1 MSLPRLVVTGASGFV
16 GRHLLEA
23 LKEDYRIVGLA
34 RRSQARSGAPVHP
47 NITWHQADIGER
59 AGIEPIFDGIRRNG
73 GADILIHLAA
83 HYDFTGDEHPEY
95 QRTNVQGLRNV
106 LELSKGL
113 GLRRFVF
120 SSSTAACRF
129 PAVGEALTEGSLP
142 EGDHVYAR
150 TKAAGERMLR
160 EYRDHFPSTI
170 VRFAALF
177 SDWCE
182 YPPLFMFLETWLSS
196 AWNGRILGGR
206 GQSAIPYLHV
216 DDLTL
221 FFLALLDRLDDVR
234 PGQVL
239 QASPDGASSHQQ
251 LYDEAT
257 LVHFG
262 NRRGSIHMP
271 RPLCGPGMWSLD
283 LLGRL
288 VGKRP
293 FERPWMARYID
304 LAMAIDA
311 SRTRALLGWEPRPR
325 LHVLRRLPFLLENR
339 RTDPVEWNRANR
351 AAMKEVHLE
360 TNLRIYSLLKKHA
373 HEIAAEFT
381 ELLTGPEGR
390 QRFPSYQLVSE
401 QDHQWNHTLILR
413 HLMNAVRTRERS
425 ILVSYCRDLAERRFE
440 QGFQSR
446 EVCDA
451 LRDLN
456 RIIFKRLLRDSEA
469 AGMKADLYEHVTM
482 TLTWGCDEAQ
492 QVFEHLE
499 ARCRSSRRRGEQCP
513 PPRTGGGSTAPGEA
527 TQDTGS
533 VSPISAKAN
542 ESLE

>member
-1 MSLPRLVVTGASGFV
+1 MSLPCLVVTGASGFV
-16 GRHLLEA
+16 GRHLLDA

-47 NITWHQADIGER
+47 NITWHQADIGDR
-59 AGIEPIFDGIRRNG
+59 AGIEPIFEGIRHDG
-73 GADILIHLAA
+73 GADILVHLAA
-83 HYDFTGDEHPEY
+83 HYDFTGEEHPEY
-95 QRTNVQGLRNV
+95 ERTNVQGLRNV
-106 LELSKGL
+106 LELARPLNLK
-113 GLRRFVF
+113 RFIF
-120 SSSTAACRF
+120 PSSTAACRF
-129 PAVGEALTEGSLP
+129 PATGEALVEGSLP
-142 EGDHVYAR
+142 DGDHIYAR
-150 TKAAGERMLR
+150 TKAKGERMLA
-160 EYRDHFPSTI
+160 EYRDYFPSTI

-196 AWNGRILGGR
+196 SWNARVLGGR

-221 FFLALLDRLDDVR
+221 FFIALLDRLDEVR

-239 QASPDGASSHQQ
+239 QASPDGAVSHQQ

-257 LVHFG
+257 LLHFG
-262 NRRGSIHMP
+262 NRRASLHMP
-271 RPLCGPGMWSLD
+271 RPLCGPGMWGLD

-304 LAMAIDA
+304 LAMTIDA
-311 SRTRALLGWEPRPR
+311 SRTRSILGWEPRPR
-325 LHVLRRLPFLLENR
+325 LQVLRRLPFLLENR
-339 RTDPVEWNRANR
+339 KTDPIEWNRANR

-360 TNLRIYSLLKKHA
+360 TNLRIFALLKKHA
-373 HEIAAEFT
+373 HEIALEYT
-381 ELLTGPEGR
+381 ETLTGAEGR
-390 QRFPSYQLVSE
+390 ERFPSYQQVSE
-401 QDHQWNHTLILR
+401 QDHRWNHTLILR

-425 ILVSYCRDLAERRFE
+425 ILVSYCRDLAERRFQ
-440 QGFQSR
+440 QGFQTR

-451 LRDLN
+451 LRELN
-456 RIIFKRLLRDSEA
+456 RIVYKRLLRDPEA

-499 ARCRSSRRRGEQCP
+499 ARCRRSRRQGENCP
-513 PPRTGGGSTAPGEA
+513 PPEAGVSTPPGGEA
-527 TQDTGS
+527 TQGA
-533 VSPISAKAN
+533 ISTKSN
-542 ESLE
+542 EPME

>member
-1 MSLPRLVVTGASGFV
+1 MSLPCLVVTGASGFV
-16 GRHLLEA
+16 GRHLLDA

-47 NITWHQADIGER
+47 NITWHQADIGDR
-59 AGIEPIFDGIRRNG
+59 AAIEPIFDGIRREG
-73 GADILIHLAA
+73 GADILVHLAA
-83 HYDFTGDEHPEY
+83 HYDFTGEEHPEY
-95 QRTNVQGLRNV
+95 ERTNVQGLRNV

-113 GLRRFVF
+113 CLRRFVF

-129 PAVGEALTEGSLP
+129 PAAGEALTEASP
-142 EGDHVYAR
+142 PDGDHVYAR
-150 TKAAGERMLR
+150 TKAAGERMLL

-196 AWNGRILGGR
+196 AWNARILGGR
-206 GQSAIPYLHV
+206 GQSAIPYLHI

-221 FFLALLDRLDDVR
+221 FFLTLLDRLDGVP

-239 QASPDGASSHQQ
+239 QASPDGAVSHQQ

-262 NRRGSIHMP
+262 NRRASFHMP
-271 RPLCGPGMWSLD
+271 RPMCGPGMWSLD
-283 LLGRL
+283 LFGRL
-288 VGKRP
+288 TGKRP

-304 LAMAIDA
+304 LAMTID
-311 SRTRALLGWEPRPR
+311 SGRTRALLGWEPRPR
-325 LHVLRRLPFLLENR
+325 LQVLRRLPFLLENR
-339 RTDPVEWNRANR
+339 RTDPIEWNRANR

-360 TNLRIYSLLKKHA
+360 TNLRIYALLKEHA

-390 QRFPSYQLVSE
+390 ERFPSYQQVSE

-451 LRDLN
+451 LRELN
-456 RIIFKRLLRDSEA
+456 RIVFKRLLRDPEA
-469 AGMKADLYEHVTM
+469 ARMKTDLYEHVTM

-499 ARCRSSRRRGEQCP
+499 ARCRRTRRRGEHCP
-513 PPRTGGGSTAPGEA
+513 PQPGAEGAGPEA
-527 TQDTGS
+527 ATPQGAG
-533 VSPISAKAN
+533 SPISAKPN
-542 ESLE
+542 EPLE

>member
-1 MSLPRLVVTGASGFV
+1 MSLPCVVVTGASGFV
-16 GRHLLEA
+16 GRHLLDA

-47 NITWHQADIGER
+47 NITWHQADIGDR
-59 AGIEPIFDGIRRNG
+59 AAIEPIFGGIRDDG
-73 GADILIHLAA
+73 GADMLIHLAA
-83 HYDFTGDEHPEY
+83 HYDFTGEEHPEY
-95 QRTNVQGLRNV
+95 ERTNVQGLRNV
-106 LELSKGL
+106 LELSKPL
-113 GLRRFVF
+113 GLKRFIF

-129 PAVGEALTEGSLP
+129 PAVGEALVEGSLP
-142 EGDHVYAR
+142 DGDHVYAR
-150 TKAAGERMLR
+150 TKAAGERMLA

-196 AWNGRILGGR
+196 AWNSRMLGGR

-221 FFLALLDRLDDVR
+221 FFLALVGRLEEVP

-239 QASPDGASSHQQ
+239 QASPDGAVSHEQ

-257 LVHFG
+257 LLHFG
-262 NRRGSIHMP
+262 TKRASIHMP

-304 LAMAIDA
+304 LAMTIDA
-311 SRTRALLGWEPRPR
+311 SRTRSILGWEPRPR
-325 LHVLRRLPFLLENR
+325 LQVLRRLPFLLENR
-339 RTDPVEWNRANR
+339 KTDPIEWNRANR

-360 TNLRIYSLLKKHA
+360 TNLRIFALLKKHA
-373 HEIAAEFT
+373 HEIALEYT
-381 ELLTGPEGR
+381 EVLTGPEG
-390 QRFPSYQLVSE
+390 QERFPSYQQVSE
-401 QDHQWNHTLILR
+401 HDHRWNHTLILR

-425 ILVSYCRDLAERRFE
+425 ILVSYCRDLAERRFQ
-440 QGFQSR
+440 QGFQTR

-451 LRDLN
+451 LRELN
-456 RIIFKRLLRDSEA
+456 RIVYKRLLRDPEA

-499 ARCRSSRRRGEQCP
+499 ARCRKSRRRGEICP
-513 PPRTGGGSTAPGEA
+513 PPPPSGSAPPGGEA
-527 TQDTGS
+527 AQGAI
-533 VSPISAKAN
+533 SPKSN
-542 ESLE
+542 ESMQ

>member
-1 MSLPRLVVTGASGFV
+1 MTLPCIVVTGASGFV
-16 GRHLLEA
+16 GRHLLNA
-23 LKEDYRIVGLA
+23 LKEDHRIVGVA

-47 NITWHQADIGER
+47 NITWHQADIGDR
-59 AGIEPIFDGIRRNG
+59 AGIEPIFEGIRRDG
-73 GADILIHLAA
+73 GAEILIHLAA
-83 HYDFTGDEHPEY
+83 HYDFTGEEHAEY
-95 QRTNVQGLRNV
+95 ERTNVQGLRHV
-106 LELSKGL
+106 LELAKPL
-113 GLRRFVF
+113 GLKRFVF

-129 PAVGEALTEGSLP
+129 PAVGEALTEGHP
-142 EGDHVYAR
+142 PDGDHIYAR
-150 TKAAGERMLR
+150 TKAAGERMLA

-196 AWNGRILGGR
+196 AWNARMLGGR

-216 DDLTL
+216 DDLVL
-221 FFLALLDRLDDVR
+221 FFHALLERLDEVP

-239 QASPDGASSHQQ
+239 QASPDGAVSHQQ

-262 NRRGSIHMP
+262 NKRAALRMP

-283 LLGRL
+283 LVGRL
-288 VGKRP
+288 IGKRP

-304 LAMAIDA
+304 LAMTID
-311 SRTRALLGWEPRPR
+311 SSHTRRLLGWEPRPR
-325 LHVLRRLPFLLENR
+325 LQVLRRLPFLLENR
-339 RTDPVEWNRANR
+339 RTDPIEWNRANR

-360 TNLRIYSLLKKHA
+360 TNLRIFALLKKHA

-381 ELLTGPEGR
+381 EVLTGPEGR
-390 QRFPSYQLVSE
+390 RRFPSYQEVSE
-401 QDHQWNHTLILR
+401 QEHRWNHTLILR

-440 QGFQSR
+440 EGFESR

-451 LRDLN
+451 LRELN
-456 RIIFKRLLRDSEA
+456 RIIYKKLLHDPEA
-469 AGMKADLYEHVTM
+469 HGMKADLYEHVTM

-499 ARCRSSRRRGEQCP
+499 ARFRKSRRRAAAGATGEREAIQD
-513 PPRTGGGSTAPGEA
+513 PGA
-527 TQDTGS
+527 S
-533 VSPISAKAN
+533 ISAKSN
-542 ESLE
+542 ESTE

>member
-1 MSLPRLVVTGASGFV
+1 MSPPCLVVTGASGFV
-16 GRHLLEA
+16 GRHLLDA

-47 NITWHQADIGER
+47 NISWHQADIGDR
-59 AGIEPIFDGIRRNG
+59 AAIEPIFQGIRKDG
-73 GADILIHLAA
+73 GAEILIHLAA
-83 HYDFTGDEHPEY
+83 HYDFTGEAHPEY
-95 QRTNVQGLRNV
+95 ERTTIQGLRNV

-113 GLRRFVF
+113 GLRRLIF

-129 PAVGEALTEGSLP
+129 PAVGEALTEASP
-142 EGDHVYAR
+142 PDGDHIYAR
-150 TKAAGERMLR
+150 TKAAGERMLA
-160 EYRDHFPSTI
+160 EHRDHLPSTI

-196 AWNGRILGGR
+196 AWNARMLGGR

-216 DDLTL
+216 DDLVL
-221 FFLALLDRLDDVR
+221 FFLALLDRLDEVP
-234 PGQVL
+234 PGRVL
-239 QASPDGASSHQQ
+239 QASPDGAVSHQQ
-251 LYDEAT
+251 LYDQAT
-257 LVHFG
+257 LLHFG
-262 NRRGSIHMP
+262 NRRTSLHMP
-271 RPLCGPGMWSLD
+271 RPLCGPGMWGLD

-288 VGKRP
+288 IGKRP

-304 LAMAIDA
+304 LAITIDA
-311 SRTRALLGWEPRPR
+311 SRTRDILGWEPRPR

-339 RTDPVEWNRANR
+339 RTDPIEWNRANR

-360 TNLRIYSLLKKHA
+360 TNLRIFALLKKHA
-373 HEIAAEFT
+373 HEIAGEFT
-381 ELLTGPEGR
+381 DLLTGPEGR
-390 QRFPSYQLVSE
+390 ERFPSYQQVSE

-425 ILVSYCRDLAERRFE
+425 ILVSYCRDLAVRRFE
-440 QGFQSR
+440 QGFESR

-451 LRDLN
+451 LRELN
-456 RIIFKRLLRDSEA
+456 RIIYRKLLHDPEA
-469 AGMKADLYEHVTM
+469 AGLKPDLHEHVTM

-499 ARCRSSRRRGEQCP
+499 ARRRGAPRRGE
-513 PPRTGGGSTAPGEA
+513 RTSQPE
-527 TQDTGS
+527 
-533 VSPISAKAN
+533 SPILPKTN
-542 ESLE
+542 EPTE

>member
-1 MSLPRLVVTGASGFV
+1 MSLPCLVVTGASGFV
-16 GRHLLEA
+16 GRHLLDA

-47 NITWHQADIGER
+47 NITWHQADIGDR
-59 AGIEPIFDGIRRNG
+59 AGIEPIFEGIRHDG
-73 GADILIHLAA
+73 GADILLHLAA
-83 HYDFTGDEHPEY
+83 HYDFTGEEHPEY
-95 QRTNVQGLRNV
+95 ERTNVQGLRNV
-106 LELSKGL
+106 LELSKPL
-113 GLRRFVF
+113 GLKRFIF

-142 EGDHVYAR
+142 DGDHVYAR
-150 TKAAGERMLR
+150 TKAAGERMLGQ
-160 EYRDHFPSTI
+160 YRDHFPSTI

-196 AWNGRILGGR
+196 AWNARMLGGQ

-221 FFLALLDRLDDVR
+221 FFLALLDRLADVP

-239 QASPDGASSHQQ
+239 QASPDGAVSHEQ

-257 LVHFG
+257 LLHFG
-262 NRRGSIHMP
+262 NKQASLHMP
-271 RPLCGPGMWSLD
+271 RSLCGPGMWGLD

-288 VGKRP
+288 IGKRP

-304 LAMAIDA
+304 LAMTVDA
-311 SRTRALLGWEPRPR
+311 SRTRSILGWEPRPR
-325 LHVLRRLPFLLENR
+325 LQVLRRLPFLLENR
-339 RTDPVEWNRANR
+339 KTDPIEWNRANR

-360 TNLRIYSLLKKHA
+360 TNLRIFALLKKHA
-373 HEIAAEFT
+373 HEIALEYT
-381 ELLTGPEGR
+381 EVLTGPEGR
-390 QRFPSYQLVSE
+390 ERFPSYQQVSE
-401 QDHQWNHTLILR
+401 QDHRWNHTLILR

-425 ILVSYCRDLAERRFE
+425 ILVSYCRDLAERRFQ
-440 QGFQSR
+440 QGFQTR

-451 LRDLN
+451 LRELN
-456 RIIFKRLLRDSEA
+456 RIVYKRLLRDPEA

-499 ARCRSSRRRGEQCP
+499 VRCRKSRRQGENCP
-513 PPRTGGGSTAPGEA
+513 PLAPSGSTAPGDEA
-527 TQDTGS
+527 THGAI
-533 VSPISAKAN
+533 SPNSN
-542 ESLE
+542 EPME

>member
-1 MSLPRLVVTGASGFV
+1 MSLPCLVVTGASGFV
-16 GRHLLEA
+16 GRHLLDA

-47 NITWHQADIGER
+47 NITWHQADIGDR
-59 AGIEPIFDGIRRNG
+59 AAIEPIFEGIRHDG

-83 HYDFTGDEHPEY
+83 HYDFTGEEHPEY
-95 QRTNVQGLRNV
+95 ERTNVQGLRNV
-106 LELSKGL
+106 LELSKPL
-113 GLRRFVF
+113 GLKRFIF

-129 PAVGEALTEGSLP
+129 PAVGEALVEGSLP
-142 EGDHVYAR
+142 DGDHVYAR
-150 TKAAGERMLR
+150 TKATGERMLA

-196 AWNGRILGGR
+196 AWNSRMLGGR

-221 FFLALLDRLDDVR
+221 FFLALVDRLEEVP

-239 QASPDGASSHQQ
+239 QASPDGAVSHEQ

-257 LVHFG
+257 LLHFG
-262 NRRGSIHMP
+262 NKRASIHMP

-304 LAMAIDA
+304 LAMTIDA
-311 SRTRALLGWEPRPR
+311 SRTRAILGWEPRPR
-325 LHVLRRLPFLLENR
+325 LQVLRRLPFLLENR
-339 RTDPVEWNRANR
+339 KTDPIEWNRANR

-360 TNLRIYSLLKKHA
+360 TNLRIFALLKKHA
-373 HEIAAEFT
+373 HEIALEYT
-381 ELLTGPEGR
+381 EVLTGPEG
-390 QRFPSYQLVSE
+390 QERFPSYQQVSE
-401 QDHQWNHTLILR
+401 HDHRWNHTLILR

-425 ILVSYCRDLAERRFE
+425 ILVSYCRDLAERRFQ
-440 QGFQSR
+440 QGFQTR

-451 LRDLN
+451 LRELN
-456 RIIFKRLLRDSEA
+456 RIVYKRLLRDPEA

-499 ARCRSSRRRGEQCP
+499 ARCRKSRRRGETCP
-513 PPRTGGGSTAPGEA
+513 PPSPGGSTPPGGEA
-527 TQDTGS
+527 TQSAGP
-533 VSPISAKAN
+533 PISPKSN
-542 ESLE
+542 EPME

>member
-1 MSLPRLVVTGASGFV
+1 MSLPCLVVTGASGFV
-16 GRHLLEA
+16 GRHLLDA

-47 NITWHQADIGER
+47 NITWHQADIGDR
-59 AGIEPIFDGIRRNG
+59 AAIEPIFEGIRHDG

-83 HYDFTGDEHPEY
+83 HYDFTGEEHPEY
-95 QRTNVQGLRNV
+95 ERTNVQGLRNV
-106 LELSKGL
+106 LEL
-113 GLRRFVF
+113 R
-120 SSSTAACRF
+120 AAPR
-129 PAVGEALTEGSLP
+129 PQALHLP
-142 EGDHVYAR
+142 ELHRRLPLPGAGGGADRGEPAR
-150 TKAAGERMLR
+150 TATTSTRGRRRRASGCSA

-196 AWNGRILGGR
+196 AWNARMLGGR

-221 FFLALLDRLDDVR
+221 FFLALLDRLDEVP

-239 QASPDGASSHQQ
+239 QASPDGAVSHQQ

-257 LVHFG
+257 LLHFG
-262 NRRGSIHMP
+262 NKRASLHMP

-288 VGKRP
+288 IGKRP

-304 LAMAIDA
+304 LAMTIDA
-311 SRTRALLGWEPRPR
+311 SRTRSILGWEPRPR
-325 LHVLRRLPFLLENR
+325 LQVLRRLPFLLENR
-339 RTDPVEWNRANR
+339 KTDPIEWNRANR

-360 TNLRIYSLLKKHA
+360 TNLRIFALLKKHA
-373 HEIAAEFT
+373 HEIALEYT
-381 ELLTGPEGR
+381 EVLTGPEG
-390 QRFPSYQLVSE
+390 QERFPSYQQVSE
-401 QDHQWNHTLILR
+401 QDHRWNHTLILR

-425 ILVSYCRDLAERRFE
+425 ILVSYCRDLAERRFQ
-440 QGFQSR
+440 QGFQTR

-451 LRDLN
+451 LRELN
-456 RIIFKRLLRDSEA
+456 RIVYKRLLRDPEA

-499 ARCRSSRRRGEQCP
+499 ARCRKSRRQGETLPADRARRFDACGWRS
-513 PPRTGGGSTAPGEA
+513 RTA
-527 TQDTGS
+527 QDRHF
-533 VSPISAKAN
+533 A
-542 ESLE
+542 